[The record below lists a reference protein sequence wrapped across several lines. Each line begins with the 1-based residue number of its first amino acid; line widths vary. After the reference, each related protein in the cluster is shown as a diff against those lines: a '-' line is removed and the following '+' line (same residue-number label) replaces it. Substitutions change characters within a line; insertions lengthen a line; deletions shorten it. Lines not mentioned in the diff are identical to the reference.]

1 VHLDTAAAGR
11 SSLATLAATAAHAER
26 EAMTGAYV
34 AAAEAAPVLAAGRAE
49 LARLLGVPAAGLAF
63 VPNAEEALDALLV
76 AWPFS
81 EGDTVAVLRSEW
93 GPNLHAF
100 GARGLRVTEI
110 ATADDGAVD
119 LVGLESMLAGAPPAL
134 VHLTQVASHRPLVQP
149 VAAAAALCRAAGV
162 PLWVDAAQALG
173 HVDTACGADAIY
185 STSRKWLTGPRG
197 VGLIGVTERWWSQ
210 LSISASPLMANARPA
225 DSSPLWLL
233 EAGEANVAAWI
244 GLCTAVQEY
253 VQAGPPRI
261 WQRLAEVGQQTR
273 QALADVPGWT
283 IAAPAAPAAPTFG
296 RIPRLP
302 APGTRLPAASV
313 AAATP
318 APATP
323 ARATPAP
330 ATPARATPAR
340 ATPARAP
347 TSPSAA
353 SAESSASA
361 ITALRATNGQDITA
375 TRTRLLE
382 EYGIVT
388 TAAVVARAPRDMT
401 EPLLRISPHVDC
413 TPEDLAHLRAAL
425 IALA

>member
-11 SSLATLAATAAHAER
+11 SSLATLTATAAHAER

-34 AAAEAAPVLAAGRAE
+34 AAAEAAPALAAGRAE

-63 VPNAEEALDALLV
+63 VPNAEAALEALLL

-81 EGDTVAVLRSEW
+81 EGDTVAVVRSEW

-100 GARGLRVTEI
+100 GVRGLHVTEI

-119 LVGLESMLAGAPPAL
+119 LAGLESMLAGAPPAL

-197 VGLIGVTERWWSQ
+197 VGLVGVTERWWGQ

-244 GLCTAVQEY
+244 GLCAAVQDY

-273 QALADVPGWT
+273 QALTDLPGWT
-283 IAAPAAPAAPTFG
+283 MAAPA
-296 RIPRLP
+296 PRSP
-302 APGTRLPAASV
+302 RLPAASV
-313 AAATP
+313 APATPAP

-323 ARATPAP
+323 APASPSSAP
-330 ATPARATPAR
+330 AA
-340 ATPARAP
+340 
-347 TSPSAA
+347 
-353 SAESSASA
+353 SSASA

-413 TPEDLAHLRAAL
+413 TPEDLARLRAAL